1 VAVGRSAK
9 AKRSRRQRWRDGF
22 ETRGVAPSYGG
33 GVLLGLGSFF
43 FFAATNTLAGW
54 LYVMSGLVI
63 ALLGLSAWLTRR
75 NLRGL
80 DLERSPIA
88 DVVAGDCLQVE
99 LCLRNRGNRDRSLLQ
114 VQDDLPEGLRWDA
127 ASRAQPQ
134 PTTAIAHLKAQAEQ
148 RWIYRCQAD
157 RRGRYH
163 WNQTH
168 LRTGAPLGLCWG
180 RRDVSQP
187 RSALVYPA
195 TVPLGRC
202 PLLDRLGAENAPQSL
217 QPNRSSLATEGVT
230 RTMRPYRWGDAT
242 RLIHWRSSARH
253 GELRVRELE
262 LFQGG
267 QTVTLCLD
275 RQGWDPEIFEQAV
288 VAAASLY
295 RYGQQAGLLIQLW
308 DGESLLTEPRSV
320 LAHLA
325 IVRANGGGASLPIG
339 IGSVG
344 TLIWLTAQADG
355 LASLPSGSR
364 WLLWADAS
372 PIGITREGH
381 CIQAQEPLAP
391 QLQANI

>member
-1 VAVGRSAK
+1 MAIGRSAK
-9 AKRSRRQRWRDGF
+9 PKRRRQSWRDWF

-63 ALLGLSAWLTRR
+63 ALLGLSAWLARR

-80 DLERSPIA
+80 DLTRSPIA
-88 DVVAGDCLQVE
+88 DVVVGESLRVE
-99 LCLRNRGNRDRSLLQ
+99 LCLRNSGNRDRSLLQ
-114 VQDDLPEGLRWDA
+114 TQDPLPDGLVWEQARP
-127 ASRAQPQ
+127 SQPK
-134 PTTAIAHLKAQAEQ
+134 PTTTIALLKAKADH
-148 RWIYRCQAD
+148 RWIYSCRAD
-157 RRGRYH
+157 RRGRYT
-163 WNQTH
+163 WTQVQ

-180 RRDVSQP
+180 RRDFDLN

-195 TVPLGRC
+195 TVSLGRC
-202 PLLDRLGAENAPQSL
+202 PILDRLGSEDAPQSL
-217 QPNRSSLATEGVT
+217 QPNRSTLATEGVT

-267 QTVTLCLD
+267 QTVTICLD
-275 RQGWDPEIFEQAV
+275 RLGWDPEIFEQAV

-308 DGESLLTEPRSV
+308 DGATLLGDPRSA
-320 LAHLA
+320 LAYLA
-325 IVRANGGGASLPIG
+325 TVKADESGVALPSG
-339 IGSVG
+339 IGPVG
-344 TLIWLTAQADG
+344 AIIWLTTQAEG
-355 LASLPSGSR
+355 LAGLPAGSR
-364 WLLWADAS
+364 WLLWGDAG
-372 PIGITREGH
+372 PIGLTGDGI
-381 CIQAQEPLAP
+381 CIQSQEPLGP
-391 QLQANI
+391 QLQANL

>member
-1 VAVGRSAK
+1 VAIGRLAK
-9 AKRSRRQRWRDGF
+9 SKRQRRLSWRDRF
-22 ETRGVAPSYGG
+22 ETRGVFPSYGG

-63 ALLGLSAWLTRR
+63 ALLGLSAWLARQ
-75 NLRGL
+75 NLRRL

-88 DVVAGDCLQVE
+88 DVVAGDSLRVE
-99 LCLRNRGNRDRSLLQ
+99 LCLRNNGTRDRSLLQ
-114 VQDDLPEGLRWDA
+114 LQDPLPDGLVWDQ
-127 ASRAQPQ
+127 ASRSQPQ
-134 PTTAIAHLKAQAEQ
+134 PTTAIALLKAQTEQ
-148 RWIYRCQAD
+148 RWVYSCHAD
-157 RRGRYH
+157 RRGRYQ
-163 WNQTH
+163 WSQAK

-180 RRDVSQP
+180 RRDIDLP

-195 TVPLGRC
+195 TVSLGRC

-217 QPNRSSLATEGVT
+217 QPNRSTLATEGVT

-267 QTVTLCLD
+267 QTVTICLD
-275 RQGWDPEIFEQAV
+275 RQGWTDDEFEQAV

-295 RYGQQAGLLIQLW
+295 RYAQQAGLVIQVW
-308 DGESLLTEPRSV
+308 DGAALLAEPRSILAYLATV
-320 LAHLA
+320 LAD
-325 IVRANGGGASLPIG
+325 GDGAALPIG

-344 TLIWLTAQADG
+344 ALIWLTAQAEG
-355 LASLPSGSR
+355 LAGLPSGSR
-364 WLLWADAS
+364 WLLWGDA
-372 PIGITREGH
+372 PMGLAGEGI
-381 CIQAQEPLAP
+381 CIQSQEPLGP
-391 QLQANI
+391 QLQAGL